1 MLAEL
6 FKISRCSLYYQ
17 GTQEQKDLEFASQ
30 VVQVLDQNPCY
41 GTGRL
46 SIAMSVS
53 ENKVRR
59 IKQKFNLYPVQSK
72 RKPKK
77 RRDSQQIEAL
87 YPNLVKDLVVL
98 NPRTVYASDFTYIRF
113 GSKFIYLATV
123 LDLHTR
129 EIVGWSIGSRHTANL
144 IKRALVDAITRTGA
158 VPQII
163 HSDQGSEYKSKMYT
177 SFVQASDIKIS
188 MSSKSSPW
196 QNGFQ
201 ESYYCGFKED
211 LGSISKIT
219 DLGVLIEKIHQT
231 INYYNKTRIHTAL
244 RMSPHNFYRQHQ
256 AKQQELLKVG

>member
-1 MLAEL
+1 M
-6 FKISRCSLYYQ
+6 
-17 GTQEQKDLEFASQ
+17 
-30 VVQVLDQNPCY
+30 QVLDQNPCY
-41 GTGRL
+41 GTERI

-77 RRDSQQIEAL
+77 RRDAQQAEAL
-87 YPNLVKDLVVL
+87 HPNLVKDLVVL
-98 NPRTVYASDFTYIRF
+98 TPRTVYASDFTYIKF
-113 GSKFIYLATV
+113 GSKFVYLATV

-129 EIVGWSIGSRHTANL
+129 EIVDWSIGSRHTASL
-144 IKRALVDAITRTGA
+144 VRRALVDAITRTGST
-158 VPQII
+158 PKII
-163 HSDQGSEYKSKMYT
+163 HSDQDSEYKSKLYT
-177 SFVQASDIKIS
+177 DFVKTSDIKIS

-211 LGSISKIT
+211 LGSISNVT

-244 RMSPHNFYRQHQ
+244 KMSPNSFYRQHQ
-256 AKQQELLKVG
+256 DRKQELLKVG